1 MRPSHEY
8 LDLNLLR
15 IFVTIVSEKS
25 ISAAAKKLYVTQPAI
40 SSSLKRLESQLQTS
54 LIERSSQ
61 HFHVTESG
69 LKVYEESLKILSQV
83 SRLCLEIGN
92 DEDRIEG
99 NVKIG
104 IVSGVNLDV
113 LNDSLEHLHATHP
126 SITCEFVE
134 LLSQDVIQ
142 SVAFES
148 LSLGITTLPL
158 KIQNINS
165 FLLGKQIYRIY
176 CGRKHPLFNS
186 ANISLENIK
195 EYDWVSYTKS
205 QLNGSLFEIEKF
217 RVRHGLVGKSKATT
231 KSLNEAKRLIKCG
244 WGIGCLPEDF
254 AKDEVKEFNLM
265 ALPPND
271 GIACIDLHVIW
282 NSKTNLTRAEEAAI
296 SIIKKHALFF

>member
-113 LNDSLEHLHATHP
+113 LNDSLEHLHTTHP

-148 LSLGITTLPL
+148 LSLG
-158 KIQNINS
+158 
-165 FLLGKQIYRIY
+165 
-176 CGRKHPLFNS
+176 
-186 ANISLENIK
+186 
-195 EYDWVSYTKS
+195 
-205 QLNGSLFEIEKF
+205 
-217 RVRHGLVGKSKATT
+217 
-231 KSLNEAKRLIKCG
+231 
-244 WGIGCLPEDF
+244 
-254 AKDEVKEFNLM
+254 
-265 ALPPND
+265 
-271 GIACIDLHVIW
+271 
-282 NSKTNLTRAEEAAI
+282 
-296 SIIKKHALFF
+296 